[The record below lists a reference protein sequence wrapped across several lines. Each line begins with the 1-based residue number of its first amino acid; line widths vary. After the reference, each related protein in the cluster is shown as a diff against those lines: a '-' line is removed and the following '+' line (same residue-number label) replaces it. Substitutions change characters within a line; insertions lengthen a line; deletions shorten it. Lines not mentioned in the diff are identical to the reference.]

1 MNAPQ
6 RIRLGDLLTQEGL
19 LQPAQLTE
27 ALQIQKASG
36 RRLGRIIVENGWV
49 TEVQIAK
56 TVARQLRVPYQEL
69 EAMSLRPE
77 LVRLLPEGQA
87 RRLRAVVLDASPE
100 LARVAMADPTDV
112 AGFDEIGRL
121 LKRELQLV
129 AVAEGQLLQLIERS
143 YTAGD
148 NIAGLAKEL
157 TADITGVEDELGELL
172 GLKSAGAEDAPVVRL
187 LQSVFE
193 EALRRRASDIHI
205 EPQQASLR
213 IRFRVDGLL
222 HVQMEADAK
231 IATAVALRA
240 VTPPPAHAV

>member
-100 LARVAMADPTDV
+100 LARVP
-112 AGFDEIGRL
+112 L
-121 LKRELQLV
+121 
-129 AVAEGQLLQLIERS
+129 
-143 YTAGD
+143 
-148 NIAGLAKEL
+148 
-157 TADITGVEDELGELL
+157 
-172 GLKSAGAEDAPVVRL
+172 
-187 LQSVFE
+187 
-193 EALRRRASDIHI
+193 
-205 EPQQASLR
+205 
-213 IRFRVDGLL
+213 
-222 HVQMEADAK
+222 
-231 IATAVALRA
+231 
-240 VTPPPAHAV
+240 PAI